1 MKQLRG
7 NWGREKISHTWGKAL
22 RVWMVQGLGGRAR
35 WPTLET
41 AWGWVAQSLECPT
54 NNLAPPKPVSSYSWG
69 EEEMNIYLCHLIN
82 ACLSQH
88 SVSPVGVERGAV
100 P

>member
-22 RVWMVQGLGGRAR
+22 RVWMVQGVGWEGKVANARDSLGLG
-35 WPTLET
+35 
-41 AWGWVAQSLECPT
+41 
-54 NNLAPPKPVSSYSWG
+54 
-69 EEEMNIYLCHLIN
+69 
-82 ACLSQH
+82 
-88 SVSPVGVERGAV
+88 SPE